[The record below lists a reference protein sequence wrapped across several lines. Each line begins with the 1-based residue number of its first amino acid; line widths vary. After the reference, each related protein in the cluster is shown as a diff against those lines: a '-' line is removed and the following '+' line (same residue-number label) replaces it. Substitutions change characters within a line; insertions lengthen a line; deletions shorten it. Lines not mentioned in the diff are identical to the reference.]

1 MVRPFEI
8 WSMRTGV
15 LKALHIFRLLVRMSF
30 SASGEEVDGLF
41 EDAVTH
47 AREKVYR
54 NGDNLTAN
62 QKRVI
67 RKKAAK
73 LVLEDGILW
82 QFSLKITLF

>member
-1 MVRPFEI
+1 
-8 WSMRTGV
+8 
-15 LKALHIFRLLVRMSF
+15 MSF
-30 SASGEEVDGLF
+30 SASGEVDGLF

-47 AREKVYR
+47 AQEKVYR

-73 LVLEDGILW
+73 LVLED
-82 QFSLKITLF
+82 

>member
-1 MVRPFEI
+1 
-8 WSMRTGV
+8 
-15 LKALHIFRLLVRMSF
+15 MSF
-30 SASGEEVDGLF
+30 SASGEVDGLF

-47 AREKVYR
+47 VREKVYR

-73 LVLEDGILW
+73 LVLED
-82 QFSLKITLF
+82 